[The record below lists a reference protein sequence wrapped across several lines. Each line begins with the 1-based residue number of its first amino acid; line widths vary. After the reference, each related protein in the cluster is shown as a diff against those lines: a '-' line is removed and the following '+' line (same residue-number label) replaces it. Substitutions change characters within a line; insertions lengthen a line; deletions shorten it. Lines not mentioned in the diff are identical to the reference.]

1 GGRAMEG
8 DSSSTREASTGT
20 GRAGPRVLSL
30 VNQKGGCGKTTTTVN
45 LAGALCAQGARVL
58 VIDIDPQAHATL
70 ALGID
75 PDELSENLRE
85 ILNAPH
91 GPRDLGQILIH
102 VSDGIDLAP
111 ASLALPALGH
121 NVSFKQTT
129 AKTRR
134 LKSLINALPN
144 THDFVLIDCPPALN
158 LLTLNALR
166 ASTDVIVPLEASF
179 FAVDGVQKLLQTIGH
194 LEERIG
200 HSLNARVL
208 PTLFDA
214 RTRYA
219 RETLR
224 DIRALF
230 SEQCFET
237 VIRQNV
243 KLQEAARHGL
253 PIHLYAPST
262 PGAEDYAAAAAEFT
276 TGRTSESSNR
286 QPRAKRCGI
295 KPIPKREVLI
305 QFQDERAGD
314 VRVAGDFNGWVP
326 DKNVASRVEVKGPGR
341 VWTKVLKLAP
351 GTYQYRCVIDGQW
364 CIDPGNPDSV
374 AGPMGHPNSVLHV
387 R

>member
-1 GGRAMEG
+1 MGG
-8 DSSSTREASTGT
+8 DSRTNQDGSAAAGQASA
-20 GRAGPRVLSL
+20 RILSV
-30 VNQKGGCGKTTTTVN
+30 VNQKGGCGKTTTTVS
-45 LAGALCAQGARVL
+45 LAGALSIEGKRVL
-58 VIDIDPQAHATL
+58 VIDVDPQAHATL

-75 PDELSENLRE
+75 PDELSEHLLE
-85 ILNAPH
+85 LLNDPQ
-91 GPRDLGQILIH
+91 GPRDLQQILIEI
-102 VSDGIDLAP
+102 SPGIELAP
-111 ASLALPALGH
+111 ASLALSALGH
-121 NVSFKQTT
+121 NDSFKQAT
-129 AKTRR
+129 ARTGR
-134 LKSLINALPN
+134 LKSLIESLPRSY
-144 THDFVLIDCPPALN
+144 DFIVIDCPPALN

-179 FAVDGVQKLLQTIGH
+179 FAVDGVQKLLETIGH

-200 HSLNARVL
+200 RSLNARVL

-230 SEQCFET
+230 NEQCFET

-243 KLQEAARHGL
+243 KLQEAARHGR
-253 PIHLYAPST
+253 PIHYYAPST
-262 PGAEDYAAAAAEFT
+262 PGAEDYAAAAAELV
-276 TGRTSESSNR
+276 TGRPSALLSRHPSKQSDE
-286 QPRAKRCGI
+286 I
-295 KPIPKREVLI
+295 KTKPKKEVLI

-326 DKNVASRVEVKGPGR
+326 DKNVASRVEVNGPSR
-341 VWTKVLKLAP
+341 VWTKVLQLAP
-351 GTYQYRCVIDGQW
+351 GTYQYRCVIDGEW

>member
-1 GGRAMEG
+1 
-8 DSSSTREASTGT
+8 
-20 GRAGPRVLSL
+20 
-30 VNQKGGCGKTTTTVN
+30 
-45 LAGALCAQGARVL
+45 LAGALSVVGARVL
-58 VIDIDPQAHATL
+58 VIDVDPQAHATL

-75 PDELSENLRE
+75 PNELVENLLE
-85 ILNAPH
+85 LLDESQDSS
-91 GPRDLGQILIH
+91 DLQQILIE
-102 VSDGIDLAP
+102 VVPGIELAP
-111 ASLALPALGH
+111 ASLALSALGH
-121 NVSFKQTT
+121 TDSFKQST
-129 AKTRR
+129 ARTGR
-134 LKSLINALPN
+134 LKSLIESLPRPY
-144 THDFVLIDCPPALN
+144 DFVVIDCPPALN

-179 FAVDGVQKLLQTIGH
+179 FAVDGVQKLLETIGH

-200 HSLNARVL
+200 RRLNARVL

-243 KLQEAARHGL
+243 KLQEAARHGR
-253 PIHLYAPST
+253 PIHYYAPST
-262 PGAEDYAAAAAEFT
+262 PGADDYAAAAAEL
-276 TGRTSESSNR
+276 ESGPLSRPSNR
-286 QPRAKRCGI
+286 HSSTQNNETKT
-295 KPIPKREVLI
+295 KPKREVLI
-305 QFQDERAGD
+305 QFHDERAGD

-326 DKNVASRVEVKGPGR
+326 DKNVASHVEVKGPSR
-341 VWTKVLKLAP
+341 VWTKVLQLAP
-351 GTYQYRCVIDGQW
+351 GTYQYRCVIDGEW

>member
-1 GGRAMEG
+1 MGG
-8 DSSSTREASTGT
+8 DSSNTREGSVAT
-20 GRAGPRVLSL
+20 GRGGARVLSV

-45 LAGALCAQGARVL
+45 LAGALSVEGARVL

-75 PDELSENLRE
+75 PDELSENLLE
-85 ILNAPH
+85 LLSDPH
-91 GPRDLGQILIH
+91 GPKDLQQILIQA
-102 VSDGIDLAP
+102 SSGIDLAP
-111 ASLALPALGH
+111 ASLALSALEHG
-121 NVSFKQTT
+121 VSFKQTT
-129 AKTRR
+129 ARTGR
-134 LKSLINALPN
+134 LKSLIDSLP
-144 THDFVLIDCPPALN
+144 HLYDFVLVDCPPALN

-179 FAVDGVQKLLQTIGH
+179 FAVDGVQKLLEAIGH

-200 HSLNARVL
+200 RSLNARVL

-230 SEQCFET
+230 NEQCFET

-253 PIHLYAPST
+253 PIHYYAPST
-262 PGAEDYAAAAAEFT
+262 PGAEDYASAALEVA
-276 TGRTSESSNR
+276 TGRPPDLSNR
-286 QPRAKRCGI
+286 NPLMQNGEI
-295 KPIPKREVLI
+295 KAVPEREVLI

-326 DKNVASRVEVKGPGR
+326 DKNVASHVEVKGPSR
-341 VWTKVLKLAP
+341 ILTKILRLAP
-351 GTYQYRCVIDGQW
+351 GTYQYRCVIDGEW